1 MSTAVRH
8 LIVKDLSLMRWW
20 MVGTIGGGLVAAW
33 LMTLS
38 AQPIS
43 AGGVLMLC
51 TLIILNI
58 FMVMGGVVTERKEHV
73 TLFLFTFPV
82 SRRQYVAAKVVAN
95 AIAFGLHWLVL
106 SLAVVAAIRLSA
118 IPDGYLP
125 LWTSLLGFVFFYY
138 CVLLAVGLNTESNGW
153 HATTITIG
161 NISVNF
167 FIMLLF
173 GVPSVQRFGSGPTA
187 VWAPDILI
195 LTVGEMALGVIVLVV
210 GAVTRA
216 RRADFI

>member
-20 MVGTIGGGLVAAW
+20 MVGTVAGGLIAAW

-38 AQPIS
+38 SLPIG
-43 AGGVLMLC
+43 AGGVLMIC

-58 FMVMGGVVTERKEHV
+58 FVVMTGVVTERKEHV

-95 AIAFGLHWLVL
+95 AIAFGLPWLVL

-125 LWTSLLGFVFFYY
+125 LWTALLGFVFFYY
-138 CVLLAVGLNTESNGW
+138 CALLGVGLNTDANGW
-153 HATTITIG
+153 HATAITIG

-173 GVPSVQRFGSGPTA
+173 GVPSVQRFGNGPVA
-187 VWAPDILI
+187 VWASDIVVI
-195 LTVGEMALGVIVLVV
+195 TAGEMVLGVAILAVAAIV
-210 GAVTRA
+210 RA
-216 RRADFI
+216 RRADFL

>member
-8 LIVKDLSLMRWW
+8 LVAKDLQLLRWW
-20 MVGTIGGGLVAAW
+20 MVGTIAGGLIAAW

-43 AGGVLMLC
+43 AGGVLMIC
-51 TLIILNI
+51 TLVILNI
-58 FMVMGGVVTERKEHV
+58 FVVMTGVVAERKEHV

-82 SRRQYVAAKVVAN
+82 SRGQYVAAKVAAN
-95 AIAFGLHWLVL
+95 AIAFGLPWLVL

-125 LWTSLLGFVFFYY
+125 LWASLLGFVFFYY
-138 CVLLAVGLNTESNGW
+138 CALLGVGLNTDANGW

-187 VWAPDILI
+187 VWASDIVI
-195 LTVGEMALGVIVLVV
+195 MTAGEMVLGVAVLAVAAVV
-210 GAVTRA
+210 RA

>member
-1 MSTAVRH
+1 MSTVVRH
-8 LIVKDLSLMRWW
+8 LILKDLLLMRWW
-20 MVGTIGGGLVAAW
+20 MVGTIAGGLIAAW

-43 AGGVLMLC
+43 AGGVLMIC

-58 FMVMGGVVTERKEHV
+58 FVVMAGVVTERKEHV
-73 TLFLFTFPV
+73 ALFLFTFPV
-82 SRRQYVAAKVVAN
+82 SRRQYVAAKVAAN
-95 AIAFGLHWLVL
+95 AIAFGLPWLVL

-118 IPDGYLP
+118 MPDGYLP
-125 LWTSLLGFVFFYY
+125 LWTALLGFVFFYY
-138 CVLLAVGLNTESNGW
+138 CVLLGVGLNTEANGW

-161 NISVNF
+161 NIATNF

-173 GVPSVQRFGSGPTA
+173 GVPSVQRFGSGPIA
-187 VWAPDILI
+187 VWAPDILWI
-195 LTVGEMALGVIVLVV
+195 TVSEMVLGVVVLAVAAVV
-210 GAVTRA
+210 RA